1 MSAVQKVVCS
11 VSSVLVGLLLI
22 LPPGYDRVGGS
33 GVMHS
38 PFGGPEV
45 YIDAPVELRGPEHDY
60 FVVHDEIAWGLFLAE
75 LAVIALVTA
84 VIYAVA
90 GRRSTK
96 TAT

>member
-11 VSSVLVGLLLI
+11 VSAVLAGILLI
-22 LPPGYDRVGGS
+22 FPPGYDRVGGS
-33 GVMHS
+33 GGPFS
-38 PFGGPEV
+38 PFGDVNSSSRLSGPQ
-45 YIDAPVELRGPEHDY
+45 HDY

-75 LAVIALVTA
+75 LTVIALVTA

-90 GRRSTK
+90 GRRSTR